1 VDGLGAVLWDMDGTL
16 VDSEQ
21 IWSTSLRDLAAHLGG
36 ELSYP
41 AREAMVGTNM
51 PVSVRLMFT
60 DLGLEPDPDRM
71 AAAIR
76 WLAWRASELFG
87 GQVPLRPGAG
97 DALAAVRAAGVPCA
111 LVTNTERRLAELALN
126 SLGRANFEATVCG
139 DEVARGKPA
148 PDVYL
153 RAAELLGVPISATV
167 AVEDSP
173 TGVAS
178 AVAAGCTVLVVSG
191 VVPVPPGERR
201 SFRNSLVGLTP
212 QELSTLLTWRV
223 A

>member
-1 VDGLGAVLWDMDGTL
+1 
-16 VDSEQ
+16 
-21 IWSTSLRDLAAHLGG
+21 
-36 ELSYP
+36 
-41 AREAMVGTNM
+41 
-51 PVSVRLMFT
+51 MFA
-60 DLGLEPDPDRM
+60 DLGLDPDSARM
-71 AAAIR
+71 AAAIE
-76 WLAWRASELFG
+76 WLAWRTAELFACE
-87 GQVPLRPGAG
+87 VPLRPGAG

-111 LVTNTERRLAELALN
+111 LVTNTERQLTELALN

-139 DEVARGKPA
+139 DEVARSKPA

-153 RAAELLGVPISATV
+153 RAAELLGVPTSATV

-201 SFRNSLVGLTP
+201 NFRSTLVGLTP
-212 QELSTLLTWRV
+212 EELSTLLTQRV

>member
-1 VDGLGAVLWDMDGTL
+1 MDGTL

-21 IWSTSLRDLAAHLGG
+21 IWNMALCELAVHLGG

-51 PVSVRLMFT
+51 PVSVGLMFA
-60 DLGLEPDPDRM
+60 DLGLVPDPARM
-71 AAAIR
+71 ATAIE
-76 WLAWRASELFG
+76 WLTRRSLELFG
-87 GQVPLRPGAG
+87 GEVPLRPGAG

-111 LVTNTERRLAELALN
+111 LVTNTERQLAELALN

-139 DEVARGKPA
+139 DEVARSKPA

-173 TGVAS
+173 TGVA
-178 AVAAGCTVLVVSG
+178 AAIAAGCTVLVVSG

-201 SFRNSLVGLTP
+201 TFRNSLIGLTP
-212 QELSTLLTWRV
+212 RELSTLLV
-223 A
+223 S

>member
-1 VDGLGAVLWDMDGTL
+1 MDGTL
-16 VDSEQ
+16 VDSEK
-21 IWSTSLRDLAAHLGG
+21 IWSVSLCDLAAHLGG
-36 ELSYP
+36 ELSHP

-51 PVSVRLMFT
+51 PVSVRLMFA
-60 DLGLEPDPDRM
+60 DLGLEPDPARM
-71 AAAIR
+71 AAAIE
-76 WLAWRASELFG
+76 WLAWRTAELFVG
-87 GQVPLRPGAG
+87 EVPLRPGAG
-97 DALAAVRAAGVPCA
+97 EALAAVRAAGVPCA
-111 LVTNTERRLAELALN
+111 LVTNTERQLTELALN

-139 DEVARGKPA
+139 DEVARSKPA

-153 RAAELLGVPISATV
+153 RAAELLGVPTSATV

-201 SFRNSLVGLTP
+201 TFRSTLVGLTP
-212 QELSTLLTWRV
+212 QELSTLLTQRV

>member
-1 VDGLGAVLWDMDGTL
+1 MDGTL
-16 VDSEQ
+16 VDSERV
-21 IWSTSLRDLAAHLGG
+21 WSISLRDLAAHLGG

-51 PVSVRLMFT
+51 PVSVALMFA
-60 DLGLEPDPDRM
+60 DLGLAPDPARM
-71 AAAIR
+71 AAAVE
-76 WLAWRASELFG
+76 WLARRTSQLFSAE
-87 GQVPLRPGAG
+87 VPLRPGAG
-97 DALAAVRAAGVPCA
+97 AALAAVRAAGVPCA
-111 LVTNTERRLAELALN
+111 LVTNTERQLTELALN
-126 SLGRANFEATVCG
+126 SLGRAHFEATVCG
-139 DEVARGKPA
+139 DEVANGKPA

-153 RAAELLGVPISATV
+153 RAAELLGVPTAATV

-178 AVAAGCTVLVVSG
+178 AVAAGCTVLVVAG

-201 SFRNSLVGLTP
+201 TFRESLVGLTP
-212 QELSTLLTWRV
+212 QELATLLAKRV

>member
-1 VDGLGAVLWDMDGTL
+1 MDGTL

-21 IWSTSLRDLAAHLGG
+21 IWSRSLSDLAVHLGG

-41 AREAMVGTNM
+41 ARAAMVGTNM

-60 DLGLEPDPDRM
+60 DLGLEPDPARM
-71 AAAIR
+71 AAAIK
-76 WLAWRASELFG
+76 WLAWRTSELFG
-87 GQVPLRPGAG
+87 GHVPLRPGAG

-139 DEVARGKPA
+139 DEVARSKPA

-153 RAAELLGVPISATV
+153 RAAELLGVPASATV
-167 AVEDSP
+167 AIEDSP

-201 SFRNSLVGLTP
+201 SFRDSLVGLTP
-212 QELSTLLTWRV
+212 QELSTLLTKRV

>member
-1 VDGLGAVLWDMDGTL
+1 MDGTL

-21 IWSTSLRDLAAHLGG
+21 IWSISLHDLAAHLGG
-36 ELSYP
+36 ELSYL

-51 PVSVRLMFT
+51 PVSIGLMFA
-60 DLGLEPDPDRM
+60 DLGLEPDPVRM
-71 AAAIR
+71 SAAVE
-76 WLAWRASELFG
+76 WLARRASELFG

-97 DALAAVRAAGVPCA
+97 EALAAVRAAGVPCA
-111 LVTNTERRLAELALN
+111 LVTNTERRLAELTLN

-139 DEVARGKPA
+139 DEVPHGKPA

-153 RAAELLGVPISATV
+153 RAAELLGVPTSATV

-191 VVPVPPGERR
+191 VVPVSPGERR
-201 SFRNSLVGLTP
+201 IFRDSLVGLTP
-212 QELSTLLTWRV
+212 QELSTLLTSRV